1 MPKIIENVRE
11 CLLSEARTMLLE
23 KNYTEINIRDISKRC
38 GIGIGT
44 FYNYFATKELL
55 VSEIFRSDWRRVSV
69 AISDAEKSNEDFK
82 EKCHK
87 IYVAL
92 DQFIQ
97 NYSDTFFELS
107 KSSGHHRSCQE
118 VNKYDIIYSQ
128 MMGLISKEIEAGH
141 LKTQLTPDQLSRLL
155 ISSFIFASK
164 HDYIDFDTLY
174 SSFKL

>member
-1 MPKIIENVRE
+1 MPKILENVRE

-55 VSEIFRSDWRRVSV
+55 VSEIFRSDWRLVSH
-69 AISDAEKSNEDFK
+69 AIAEAESNNETFK
-82 EKCHK
+82 EKCRT
-87 IYVAL
+87 IYLAL

-97 NYSDTFFELS
+97 NYSDVFFELS
-107 KSSGHHRSCQE
+107 KSSGHHRPCQE

-128 MMGLISKEIEAGH
+128 MTGLILKEIEAGH
-141 LKTQLTPDQLSRLL
+141 LHTQLTPDQLSRLL

-164 HDYIDFDTLY
+164 HQYIDFDTLY
-174 SSFKL
+174 SSFNL